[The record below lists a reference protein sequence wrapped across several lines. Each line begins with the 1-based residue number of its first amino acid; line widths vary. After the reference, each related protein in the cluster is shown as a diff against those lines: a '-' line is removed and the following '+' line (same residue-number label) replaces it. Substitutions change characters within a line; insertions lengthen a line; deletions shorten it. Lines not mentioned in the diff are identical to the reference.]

1 MRSLEKDEMAGDM
14 LKHLSG
20 PVEEMPHCEKQAEG
34 INRETAAS

>member
-20 PVEEMPHCEKQAEG
+20 PVEAMPNCEKQAEG
-34 INRETAAS
+34 N